1 MTHASGQPTLE
12 NLLAALT
19 DAIIEDE
26 QDLDVIVNRYGIPRA
41 DVERFIQLIRRLHVV
56 LVGVH
61 PSRRFAHRLRQ
72 ELLGQPER
80 NVISRVRYLPPRV
93 QIAAMV
99 ALVAGFM
106 LLSRRRLAS
115 ELREAGE
122 APALQ

>member
-72 ELLGQPER
+72 ELLGQPGSCCCHGGVWR
-80 NVISRVRYLPPRV
+80 ASFVKQVKRPLCSNAFAPRL
-93 QIAAMV
+93 Q
-99 ALVAGFM
+99 
-106 LLSRRRLAS
+106 
-115 ELREAGE
+115 GE
-122 APALQ
+122 S